1 MNQKKKSDVAVLL
14 DYAGSHK
21 GLTFLGL
28 ALSAVSMLLSMAPYI
43 CIWLAARDLIAV
55 APDWTQ
61 AQSVAQYGWL
71 AFGFAVA
78 GIFLYFAGLMCTHL
92 AAFRTAANIRKQGVA
107 RVMKAPL
114 GFFDSNASGLIRGRL
129 DAAAADTETLLAHN
143 LADIVGT
150 ITLFI
155 AMLVMMFVFDWRMG
169 AACLLAAVISI
180 AAMFSMMG
188 GKNARIMAE
197 YQAAQDRITKAGT
210 EYVRGIPVV
219 KIFQQTVYSFK
230 AFQQAIEDYSNK
242 SEYYQANVCR
252 IPQSINLTFTE
263 GAFVFLVPAALF
275 LAPGVLAS
283 GDFAG
288 FVTNFAFYAVF
299 SAIISLSLI
308 HI

>member
-129 DAAAADTETLLAHN
+129 DAAAVDTETLLAHN

-252 IPQSINLTFTE
+252 IPQSIKLDLYRGGFRVL
-263 GAFVFLVPAALF
+263 GARSPVPGARR
-275 LAPGVLAS
+275 S
-283 GDFAG
+283 GER
-288 FVTNFAFYAVF
+288 
-299 SAIISLSLI
+299 
-308 HI
+308 

>member
-1 MNQKKKSDVAVLL
+1 
-14 DYAGSHK
+14 
-21 GLTFLGL
+21 
-28 ALSAVSMLLSMAPYI
+28 
-43 CIWLAARDLIAV
+43 
-55 APDWTQ
+55 
-61 AQSVAQYGWL
+61 
-71 AFGFAVA
+71 
-78 GIFLYFAGLMCTHL
+78 
-92 AAFRTAANIRKQGVA
+92 
-107 RVMKAPL
+107 MKAPL

-210 EYVRGIPVV
+210 EYVRGILVV

-252 IPQSINLTFTE
+252 IPQSLPRGLSCSWCPQPCSWRPAFWRAVILQVLSPTLLFTRC
-263 GAFVFLVPAALF
+263 
-275 LAPGVLAS
+275 
-283 GDFAG
+283 
-288 FVTNFAFYAVF
+288 
-299 SAIISLSLI
+299 SLPSYPRRLPKSCSPPPE
-308 HI
+308 

>member
-1 MNQKKKSDVAVLL
+1 
-14 DYAGSHK
+14 
-21 GLTFLGL
+21 
-28 ALSAVSMLLSMAPYI
+28 
-43 CIWLAARDLIAV
+43 
-55 APDWTQ
+55 
-61 AQSVAQYGWL
+61 
-71 AFGFAVA
+71 
-78 GIFLYFAGLMCTHL
+78 
-92 AAFRTAANIRKQGVA
+92 
-107 RVMKAPL
+107 
-114 GFFDSNASGLIRGRL
+114 
-129 DAAAADTETLLAHN
+129 
-143 LADIVGT
+143 
-150 ITLFI
+150 
-155 AMLVMMFVFDWRMG
+155 MLVMMFVFDWRMG

-299 SAIISLSLI
+299 SAIISTALAKIMFAASGMMLASTALGRI
-308 HI
+308 NQVMCAPELKKPEHPQKPRDGRVEF